1 MYSCSNYFSNY
12 QRLPVQV
19 YYIFLHNID
28 EIAAELRK
36 PEYGK
41 NFGLSQFSGI
51 ATKLNLE
58 VVREMH
64 AWDYL

>member
-1 MYSCSNYFSNY
+1 M
-12 QRLPVQV
+12 

-58 VVREMH
+58 VVREIH